1 MECLA
6 AISDIQ
12 DGFLDDPADYDGG
25 LDVLA
30 QHLIGLAIHEPFDA
44 DDIFAEV
51 KSAWPYRNLPREDFD
66 DTLIFLSTGG
76 YALRAYEKFHKLKP
90 GQDGLYRMASGAVA
104 TRGDLMPVPLL
115 KPRP

>member
-1 MECLA
+1 M
-6 AISDIQ
+6 
-12 DGFLDDPADYDGG
+12 
-25 LDVLA
+25 LA

-90 GQDGLYRMASGAVA
+90 GQDGLTVWQAGLSRPS
-104 TRGDLMPVPLL
+104 GDLMPVPLL